1 MGKKEDKPDW
11 TFRQLVAE
19 FIATMMFVWGGCGAA
34 ISSNRWD
41 DNAFLSGP
49 S

>member
-41 DNAFLSGP
+41 DHAFLSGP

>member
-19 FIATMMFVWGGCGAA
+19 FIATMMFVWSGCGAA
-34 ISSNRWD
+34 IASNRWD
-41 DNAFLSGP
+41 ETFLIGP
-49 S
+49 A